1 MSMRGIPLTRCQFLM
16 PFADIH
22 SEIGGPTEALLQKF
36 RLPVALE
43 EKLDHYIPILRA
55 IQFAEAAQ
63 RSQGISDLGF
73 LASQRLQFCH
83 LSERL
88 RRIIHS
94 SPTLLVALQQTCRH
108 GQSEDTNLNMWLE
121 FHDGHLRVCTKLLGT
136 AGLQHL
142 EHSQWLQNLFMIQIV
157 RQFAGPGW
165 VPATVG
171 FEARYVPGHEPQA
184 FWSNTRFL
192 SAQDASWI
200 DVPVAYLSLP
210 PLGHEP
216 PPGPSAEEE
225 GPPVSDLI
233 GMLQMM
239 LPSYLDETIPSISE
253 IAEMANISVRSFQRK
268 LASVALTYSDLVDG
282 VRFENAK
289 KLLRDTDAKIIDV
302 ALSLGYS
309 EPASFTRAF
318 RRLSGVAPRQYRD
331 TSRSQTSGIIL
342 TPVT

>member
-1 MSMRGIPLTRCQFLM
+1 VSTRGIPLTRCQFLM
-16 PFADIH
+16 PFADIC
-22 SEIGGPTEALLQKF
+22 SEVGGPTETLLQKF
-36 RLPVALE
+36 RLPVSLE
-43 EKLDHYIPILRA
+43 EKFDHYVPILRA

-63 RSQGISDLGF
+63 RSQGIGDIGF

-83 LSERL
+83 LSEKL
-88 RRIIHS
+88 RSIIRY

-108 GQSEDTNLNMWLE
+108 GQSEDTNLSMWLE
-121 FHDGHLRVCTKLLGT
+121 THDGHLRVCTKLLGT

-142 EHSQWLQNLFMIQIV
+142 EHSQWLQNLFVIHIV
-157 RQFAGPGW
+157 RQFVGPGW
-165 VPATVG
+165 APATVG
-171 FEARYVPGHEPQA
+171 FEARYMPGGEPQA

-192 SAQDASWI
+192 SAQAASWV

-210 PLGHEP
+210 RLGYEP
-216 PPGPSAEEE
+216 PPNPPAEQA
-225 GPPVSDLI
+225 GPPVDELI
-233 GMLQMM
+233 GMLQLM
-239 LPSYLDETIPSISE
+239 LPSYLDERIPSISE

-268 LASVALTYSDLVDG
+268 LSSVALTYSDLVDG

-318 RRLSGVAPRQYRD
+318 RRLAGVAPRQYRD
-331 TSRSQTSGIIL
+331 TSRSQSPDIIL
-342 TPVT
+342 TAVP